1 MIIPILLLL
10 IFFAISYKFAPRESQ
25 KDANVHG
32 AGQVGLLAAVALFG
46 VDYFTSYYYATGEL
60 MHALHAYTFNGVS
73 MANYAY
79 YAVVVII
86 LANIIFGGL
95 YMYALGVFSDGGGAF
110 TASIRYLGPA
120 VSLVVAV
127 VLLQDYIFT
136 IVVSTL
142 SGADQLLS
150 ITNSMDSGWIYHFL
164 IGVVLVAITWAITIR
179 GRGESASIVFTSL
192 GIFLFLTITL
202 AIGLFVVKDNNLY
215 QVVHTESP
223 KAVTLGEAFYHLL
236 VASMKGLVALTGLE
250 AISNGLQF
258 VIEEDYPFITWAK
271 KKMPKLH
278 GIWNFYSGKVGIG
291 RTVQTSFI
299 LYGAVTT
306 LFLAYFSIY
315 FNVYD
320 GFSGKS
326 LVGNLA
332 YIGFVI
338 SGIPS
343 GTILYWA
350 YQLLAVVLLSFASM
364 TAYQDIQAMTWRN
377 VAIGEI
383 PETVVYRNPK
393 GTFTRPVTAA
403 AIAAIIVQ
411 LLVGGET
418 TKAVPY
424 YGVGVFLPITAMS
437 LAMGIHVRQSLKG
450 KARFWGQIGTSI
462 STILALTIFIGQIV
476 SKWNEGGWVVLISL
490 TVLIIL
496 ANLLLIS
503 PFGHRTPVDIH
514 RIIREKS
521 RIDGRMGS
529 IVEWQS
535 IKFQEY
541 RYILLVR
548 VAQLFEMFGVR
559 RPVQF
564 EKPASPGSF
573 EEIFVADEH
582 SFLKSYLG
590 DEFDELRLGGH
601 AHEIKPEE

>member
-10 IFFAISYKFAPRESQ
+10 VFFAISYKFAPKESQ
-25 KDANVHG
+25 HDANVHG
-32 AGQVGLLAAVALFG
+32 AGQVGLLAALALFG

-60 MHALHAYTFNGVS
+60 MHALHDYTFNGVS

-86 LANIIFGGL
+86 LANVIFGGL

-120 VSLVVAV
+120 VSLIVAV

-142 SGADQLLS
+142 SGADQFLS
-150 ITNSMDSGWIYHFL
+150 ITNSMDIGWIYHFL
-164 IGVVLVAITWAITIR
+164 IGVVLVAITWSITIR

-192 GIFLFLTITL
+192 GIFTFLTITM
-202 AIGLFVVKDNNLY
+202 AIGLFVVKENNLY
-215 QVVHTESP
+215 QVVHVESP
-223 KAVTLGEAFYHLL
+223 EAVSLGQAVFHMI

-258 VIEEDYPFITWAK
+258 VIDEDYSLIRWAK
-271 KKMPKLH
+271 RKLPKFNP
-278 GIWNFYSGKVGIG
+278 IWNFYSGKVGIG

-299 LYGAVTT
+299 LYGAITT
-306 LFLAYFSIY
+306 LFLTYYSIE
-315 FNVYD
+315 FNVFD
-320 GFSGKS
+320 GFAGRS

-332 YIGFVI
+332 FIGFVN

-343 GTILYWA
+343 GNILYWA

-403 AIAAIIVQ
+403 AIATIIIQ
-411 LLVGGET
+411 LLVRGET
-418 TKAVPY
+418 SKAVPY

-437 LAMGIHVRQSLKG
+437 LAIGLHVRSTLTG
-450 KARFWGQIGTSI
+450 KARFWGLIGTSI
-462 STILALTIFIGQIV
+462 STALALTIFIGQIV

-490 TVLIIL
+490 TILIIL

-521 RIDGRMGS
+521 KIDGRMGN

-548 VAQLFEMFGVR
+548 VAQFFELFGLR
-559 RPVQF
+559 RPIKY
-564 EKPASPGSF
+564 EKPADPGSF
-573 EEIFVADEH
+573 EEIFAVDEH

-590 DEFDELRLGGH
+590 SEYYELRLGGR
-601 AHEIKPEE
+601 ARETKPDD